1 MARRPRKI
9 LRVDYL
15 PLNEQGRDFIVG
27 DLHGEASYLDALLDR
42 VRFDAS
48 VDRLFSVGDLVDRGP
63 EPDRCLRLVDAPW
76 FRAVQ
81 GNHDA
86 FMAELVEVMLDRSRS
101 HPEDAK
107 SRVLAMALGGMD
119 SHWAIPDLV
128 GENPD
133 REKWFA
139 LADRCARLPHVIVV
153 GRGTARRFNIVHAA
167 LSHRHRLLTDE
178 RLDALAGTQ
187 VAPSLIENCLWNRSL
202 AGDLRD
208 QLVATE
214 RIPPRKLVKRGL
226 SLTYCGHNV
235 LPLPVQFRS
244 HLHIDTGAG
253 YRWLEG
259 PYGLTLIEHGTTRL
273 WQARY
278 PQTASNP
285 ASLAPDAGPS
295 SA

>member
-1 MARRPRKI
+1 MARRTRKI
-9 LRVDYL
+9 LRVEYL
-15 PLNEQGRDFIVG
+15 PRNEQGRDFVVG

-42 VRFDAS
+42 VRFDAAA
-48 VDRLFSVGDLVDRGP
+48 DRLFSVGDLVDRGP
-63 EPDRCLRLVDAPW
+63 EPERCLRLLDAPW
-76 FRAVQ
+76 FHAVL

-86 FMAELVEVMLDRSRS
+86 FLAELVEVMLDRGGHYS
-101 HPEDAK
+101 EEAK

-119 SHWAIPDLV
+119 SHWAIPDLA
-128 GENPD
+128 GEHPD

-139 LADRCARLPHVIVV
+139 FADCCARLPHVIVV
-153 GRGTARRFNIVHAA
+153 GRGSADRFNIVHAA

-178 RLDALAGTQ
+178 RLDKLAGTA

-202 AGDLRD
+202 ASDLRH
-208 QLVATE
+208 QLDATE
-214 RIPPRKLVKRGL
+214 RIPPRKMVKRGL

-259 PYGLTLIEHGTTRL
+259 PYGLTLIEHATTRL

-278 PQTASNP
+278 PQTAANP
-285 ASLAPDAGPS
+285 ASLAADAEPS
-295 SA
+295 A